1 MAICNKCGSQVE
13 DGSTFCPNCGSQMM
27 DNAQFQNGPDL
38 SKQQTP
44 PPPPPP
50 QYNNQYNPNAQYN
63 AYNQQQPAQPP
74 VSMTGMLVWAI
85 LNTLF
90 CCLPFGIVAIV
101 MSAKINSAMSY
112 EEARMAYD
120 SAKKWNLVATIV
132 GAAVVIL
139 YFILVFVG
147 VFSFANIVGSY
158 DYYY

>member
-1 MAICNKCGSQVE
+1 MAICNKCGSQAD

-63 AYNQQQPAQPP
+63 AYNQQQSTQPP

-85 LNTLF
+85 LNTLI

-101 MSAKINSAMSY
+101 MSAKINNAMSY
-112 EEARMAYD
+112 EEARMAYN

-132 GAAVVIL
+132 GVVWYILIFIL
-139 YFILVFVG
+139 YAVG
-147 VFSFANIVGSY
+147 IITLFGAAGSY
-158 DYYY
+158 NYYY